1 MMQFTPISHN
11 KNLPIIVFAFICL
24 VLVFYSPARAYDS
37 AGISLDIYVDQ
48 GDEDLTYNL
57 ADPNDPVTILLVIKN
72 TSSRAVDTERGFSQE
87 ELYHSLIVTDPK
99 GAKFSLRPVGKSH
112 KMPLPF
118 FINEKAWSLAEKL
131 PVQWVK
137 SAKVNDLRTYVPDM
151 AKTAGWYTIEAQRPF
166 MRFAV
171 TGQFSSL
178 GLMGEQANANNWS
191 GIVSSKKIQIYI
203 KPPGGAQFD
212 VQVYDNSTDPPDQP
226 FRVPVRVFKTDDVPE
241 SYTVEDKWNNL
252 EYILEGFTDEEGKV
266 ALTTAAGCFSQDDY
280 TIIAKYAD
288 EYQETA
294 VDSNDGNWVSG
305 GCGGM
310 IAKVIEFTGAPEPPP
325 AIPGDLDGDGDVDT
339 TDRSIFLSTYRKC
352 SGDTGFLSAAD
363 FDEDGC
369 ITLSDYRDWYNYY
382 KNYLNQ

>member
-1 MMQFTPISHN
+1 MMKFTPIRHN
-11 KNLPIIVFAFICL
+11 KTLSIIVFASAWL
-24 VLVFYSPARAYDS
+24 VLLCYSAARAYDS

-72 TSSRAVDTERGFSQE
+72 ISSRAVDTERGFSQG
-87 ELYHSLIVTDPK
+87 ELYHSLIVTTPE
-99 GAKFSLRPVGKSH
+99 GAKFSLRPTDESH

-137 SAKVNDLRTYVPDM
+137 SAKVNDLRTYVPGM
-151 AKTAGWYTIEAQRPF
+151 SKTAGWYTIEAQRPF

-178 GLMGEQANANNWS
+178 GLMGEQENANNWS

-212 VQVYDNSTDPPDQP
+212 VQVYDNSTDPPERP
-226 FRVPVRVFKTDDVPE
+226 FRVPVRVFKTEDVPGG
-241 SYTVEDKWNNL
+241 YTVEDKWNNL
-252 EYILEGFTDEEGKV
+252 EYVLEEFTNEEGKV
-266 ALTTAAGCFSQDDY
+266 TLTTAAGCFSQDNY
-280 TIIAKYAD
+280 TLIARYAD

-294 VDSNDGNWVSG
+294 VDSADDNWVSG

-310 IAKVIEFTGAPEPPP
+310 IAKVFEFTGAPPP
-325 AIPGDLDGDGDVDT
+325 AVPGDLDGDGDVDYDDYLIFRT
-339 TDRSIFLSTYRKC
+339 TYGVCEGNEKFIPKADL
-352 SGDTGFLSAAD
+352 DT
-363 FDEDGC
+363 DGC
-369 ITLSDYRDWYNYY
+369 VTINDYRI
-382 KNYLNQ
+382 LRTLIQ